1 MTKKCLP
8 PLILSAFF
16 LLGWFLLTDSVTA
29 QSHIFHLAVGE
40 AQVLTLKGITRIAIS
55 NPDVLEL
62 VVTGKHEFLLNA
74 KKAGTSSV
82 NVWSGEGRFEFRF
95 AVQEDY
101 SVVEMEL
108 AKLIDNPDVT
118 VEVNEK
124 YVVLSGAI
132 ANSLEEEE
140 AVRYGKMYRDHV
152 INNLKVK
159 TAYQILLSVLVT
171 EIKKDAEKKYGF
183 NSGTW
188 WPTPDG
194 LIFHEWEYG
203 FLKDRQGEVDLAPG
217 VSLGSLLNLMQRN
230 GDAKILAAPSILT
243 VSGKEAF
250 FLAGGEIPI
259 PMSDGKGGVT
269 VNWKEYGIRLKVT
282 ANYERD
288 NIISMAV
295 TPEVSSIDWSNAII
309 VNGFKLPA
317 LATRKANTNVRFK
330 DGSTLVIGGLL
341 RREEAVNIYK
351 VPILGDIP
359 IIGSLFRSKNFQ
371 NGDTELLLF
380 VTPKL
385 IKDETNLSS
394 KEITG
399 PAFQGPFFETPKK

>member
-1 MTKKCLP
+1 MFKKCLP
-8 PLILSAFF
+8 VLFILVLFLSMSA
-16 LLGWFLLTDSVTA
+16 VTA

-74 KKAGTSSV
+74 KKVGMSSV
-82 NVWSGEGRFEFRF
+82 NVWSSEGRFEFRF

-101 SVVEMEL
+101 SVNEMEI

-118 VEVNEK
+118 VEVNDK
-124 YVVLSGAI
+124 YVVLSGTV
-132 ANSLEEEE
+132 ANSLEEEK
-140 AVRYGKMYRDHV
+140 AIRYGKMYRDHV

-159 TAYQILLSVLVT
+159 TNYQILLSVLVT

-194 LIFHEWEYG
+194 LVFHEWEYG
-203 FLKDRQGEVDLAPG
+203 FLKDSLGKVDLAPG
-217 VSLGSLLNLMQRN
+217 VSLGSILNLMQRK

-282 ANYERD
+282 STYERD
-288 NIISMAV
+288 NIISLAV
-295 TPEVSSIDWSNAII
+295 APEVSSIDWSNAII

-351 VPILGDIP
+351 IPILGDIP

-385 IKDETNLSS
+385 IKDDMDLNS
-394 KEITG
+394 KEITD
-399 PAFQGPFFETPKK
+399 PSYQGPFFKTPEK

>member
-1 MTKKCLP
+1 MLKKCLP
-8 PLILSAFF
+8 VLFILVLFLSISA
-16 LLGWFLLTDSVTA
+16 VAA

-55 NPDVLEL
+55 TPEVLEL

-74 KKAGTSSV
+74 KKVGMSSV

-95 AVQEDY
+95 AVQENY
-101 SVVEMEL
+101 SVIEMAI

-118 VEVNEK
+118 VAVNDK
-124 YVVLSGAI
+124 YVLLSGTVAD
-132 ANSLEEEE
+132 SLEEEK
-140 AVRYGKMYRDHV
+140 AIRYGKMYRDHV

-159 TAYQILLSVLVT
+159 TNYQILLSVLVT

-194 LIFHEWEYG
+194 LVFHEWEYG
-203 FLKDRQGEVDLAPG
+203 FLKDSMGKVDLAPG
-217 VSLGSLLNLMQRN
+217 VSLGSILNLMQRK

-282 ANYERD
+282 SNYERD

-295 TPEVSSIDWSNAII
+295 APEVSSIDWSNAII

-341 RREEAVNIYK
+341 RREEAANIYK
-351 VPILGDIP
+351 IPILGDIP

-385 IKDETNLSS
+385 IKDDTDLNS
-394 KEITG
+394 KEITD
-399 PAFQGPFFETPKK
+399 PAYQGPFFETPEK

>member
-1 MTKKCLP
+1 
-8 PLILSAFF
+8 
-16 LLGWFLLTDSVTA
+16 
-29 QSHIFHLAVGE
+29 
-40 AQVLTLKGITRIAIS
+40 
-55 NPDVLEL
+55 
-62 VVTGKHEFLLNA
+62 
-74 KKAGTSSV
+74 
-82 NVWSGEGRFEFRF
+82 
-95 AVQEDY
+95 
-101 SVVEMEL
+101 
-108 AKLIDNPDVT
+108 
-118 VEVNEK
+118 
-124 YVVLSGAI
+124 
-132 ANSLEEEE
+132 
-140 AVRYGKMYRDHV
+140 MYRDHV

>member
-1 MTKKCLP
+1 MLKKCLP
-8 PLILSAFF
+8 LLMILVLFWSA
-16 LLGWFLLTDSVTA
+16 VAATA
-29 QSHIFHLAVGE
+29 ESHIIRLAVGE
-40 AQVLTLKGITRIAIS
+40 AKVLSLKGITRIAIS

-62 VVTGKHEFLLNA
+62 VVTSKHEFLLNA
-74 KKAGTSSV
+74 KKVGMSSV
-82 NVWSGEGRFEFRF
+82 NIWASEGRFELKF

-101 SVVEMEL
+101 SAIEMEIS
-108 AKLIDNPDVT
+108 KLINNP
-118 VEVNEK
+118 EVNVKANDK
-124 YVVLSGAI
+124 YIVLSGTVN
-132 ANSLEEEE
+132 NSLEEEK
-140 AVRYGKMYRDHV
+140 AVRYGKMYRENV
-152 INNLKVK
+152 INNLQVK
-159 TAYQILLSVLVT
+159 NTYQILLSILVT

-194 LIFHEWEYG
+194 LVFREWEYG
-203 FLKDRQGEVDLAPG
+203 FLKNGTGTVGLAPG
-217 VSLGSLLNLMQRN
+217 VSLGSILNLMQRN
-230 GDAKILAAPSILT
+230 GDAKIMAAPSILT

-259 PMSDGKGGVT
+259 PMSDGKGGVV

-282 ANYERD
+282 SNYER
-288 NIISMAV
+288 NNTISMAV
-295 TPEVSSIDWSNAII
+295 APEVSSIDWSNAII

-341 RREEAVNIYK
+341 SREEAVNIYK

-380 VTPKL
+380 VTPRL
-385 IKDETNLSS
+385 IKDETDLTSG
-394 KEITG
+394 EITN
-399 PAFQGPFFETPKK
+399 PSFQGP